1 MKLLRRLR
9 VLQLQSYLKNGSR
22 PRIDNRKPNRD
33 YWALGISCASLLI
46 SFVTLFFNLF
56 LQRDHVSIV
65 VNDVPEAIRANDGS
79 VSLLVF
85 FDPEITFI
93 NSGTRPAAITYFAAT
108 AKLLDHGAPKNCNG
122 QEMGDI
128 YTLPIGIPNL
138 VLKPGEITPVKIG
151 IPKKDKGDAIYVPK
165 DIYRAKPGDELLV
178 CRISTSSLPIAY
190 RGSGL
195 FRPPS
200 LRSMLTLA
208 MT

>member
-93 NSGTRPAAITYFAAT
+93 NSGTRPAASPSA
-108 AKLLDHGAPKNCNG
+108 
-122 QEMGDI
+122 
-128 YTLPIGIPNL
+128 
-138 VLKPGEITPVKIG
+138 
-151 IPKKDKGDAIYVPK
+151 
-165 DIYRAKPGDELLV
+165 
-178 CRISTSSLPIAY
+178 
-190 RGSGL
+190 SGP
-195 FRPPS
+195 RP
-200 LRSMLTLA
+200 
-208 MT
+208 